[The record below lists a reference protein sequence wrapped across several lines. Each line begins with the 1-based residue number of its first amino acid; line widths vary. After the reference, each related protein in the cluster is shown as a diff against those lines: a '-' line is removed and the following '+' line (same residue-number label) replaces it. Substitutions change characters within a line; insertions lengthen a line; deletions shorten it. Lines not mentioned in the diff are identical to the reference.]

1 MRFSPPA
8 TGERGGRRRRAA
20 RGDCRGADTKPA
32 GAPDAGAVVLLL
44 PILPLLHSVGSPPS
58 CLDGG
63 LACARG
69 TCAGLRA
76 KIRTD
81 LPQNAGTT
89 LVFAK
94 TNPIEWDSGRPNR
107 YGGRVPAVS
116 TAPTCPTA
124 AAKTRPTPSTPP
136 THAIFSVLTALKRCP
151 NSTEEMS

>member
-1 MRFSPPA
+1 MLTQSRQGHPMPVLSFCCSPFFPCS
-8 TGERGGRRRRAA
+8 TRS
-20 RGDCRGADTKPA
+20 DPLQ
-32 GAPDAGAVVLLL
+32 VVLMEGL
-44 PILPLLHSVGSPPS
+44 PVHG
-58 CLDGG
+58 
-63 LACARG
+63 RG